1 MAQVVTTDSTKIYQL
16 QKWLGLNES
25 PDGDTGLKLGEA
37 AVMRNFRVTRENHL
51 QIRPGYAPVCTPAED
66 SPVRLW
72 SGYVGGAFHFLCA
85 CGGHLWDL
93 GGRAG
98 LEPAP
103 TEDWGKTDLGEI
115 EDAETFFFG
124 FAQKV
129 YLLTGQEYYCWDG
142 AGDVKVVEGYVPIVT
157 TAAPPAGGGTLLE
170 RVNVLTGKKRA
181 VYAPD
186 GTSAVFHLPETGIDE
201 VIGVTGTDLSW
212 TADLAAGTVTFAAP
226 PAKGVNTVT
235 ITWRKGSGSREKVT
249 AMRWAEFY
257 NGATD
262 ARVFLYGDGTNETVY
277 SDLDE
282 NGQPTAEYFPDL
294 NVMAVDTANTPI
306 PAMIRHYDRLLVF
319 KSDGAYTA
327 QYDSMKLE
335 TGAVTAAFYATPLNR
350 EIGCVAPGQARL
362 VRNYPRTLFGRSVYT
377 WALASGATRDERNA
391 KRISDRVE
399 NTLASFDLASCVTF
413 DDEQRQEYY
422 VLCGDRAVIHNYGND
437 AWYCYDHF
445 PARRMACVDGE
456 LYFGTEDGRLMHVS
470 RRYRND
476 DLAPIDAYWESG
488 SLDFDRDWKRKYSTE
503 IWVSLKP
510 ESQGRVTV
518 TAQSNRRSEYV
529 KKEAAAGLSTL
540 TNADFAHWSFR
551 TNRKPQV
558 QRVRLKVRRF
568 TFYKLILSSCS
579 ASATATVLAAD
590 FRVRYAGKVRS

>member
-1 MAQVVTTDSTKIYQL
+1 MAQVVTSDGTKIAQL

-25 PDGDTGLKLGEA
+25 PDGDTGLELGEA
-37 AVMRNFRVTRENHL
+37 VVMRNFRVTRENHL
-51 QIRPGYAPVCTPAED
+51 QVRPGYAPLCTLAEG
-66 SPVRLW
+66 SPVRGFW
-72 SGYVGGAFHFLCA
+72 SGCVGGAVHFLCA
-85 CGGHLWDL
+85 CGGHLWDID
-93 GGRAG
+93 RESWEAG
-98 LEPAP
+98 
-103 TEDWGKTDLGEI
+103 DLGEI
-115 EDAETFFFG
+115 ADADTFFFG

-129 YLLTGQEYYCWDG
+129 YLLTGQEYYRWDG
-142 AGDVKVVEGYVPIVT
+142 TGEVETVEGYVPIVT

-170 RVNVLTGKKRA
+170 RANILTGKRRA

-186 GTSAVFHLPETGIDE
+186 GTSVVFQLPESAIDE
-201 VIGVTGTDLSW
+201 VLDVTGTDASW
-212 TADLAAGTVTFAAP
+212 TADLEAGTVTFSSP
-226 PAKGVNTVT
+226 PPQGVNTVT

-262 ARVFLYGDGTNETVY
+262 ARVFLYGDGTNEAVY

-282 NGQPTAEYFPDL
+282 NGQPTAEYFPEGNAL
-294 NVMAVDTANTPI
+294 AVDTANTPI
-306 PAMIRHYDRLLVF
+306 TAMIRHYDRLLVF

-327 QYDSMKLE
+327 QYDAMTLE
-335 TGAVTAAFYATPLNR
+335 TGAVTAAFYAVPLNR

-362 VRNYPRTLFGRSVYT
+362 VQNYPRTLFGRAVYT

-391 KRISDRVE
+391 RRISDRVE
-399 NTLASFDLASCVTF
+399 NTLAAFELADCVTF

-422 VLCGDRAVIHNYGND
+422 VLCGDQAVIHNYGND
-437 AWYCYDHF
+437 TWYCYDHF

-456 LYFGTEDGRLMHVS
+456 LYFGTEDGRVMHVS

-476 DLAPIDAYWESG
+476 DRESIDAYWESG
-488 SLDFDRDWKRKYSTE
+488 SLDFERDWRRKYSAE

-510 ESQGRVTV
+510 ESQGRVMV
-518 TAQSNRRSEYV
+518 TAQSNRKSEYGKREV
-529 KKEAAAGLSTL
+529 AAGLSTF
-540 TNADFAHWSFR
+540 TNADFVHWSFR

-558 QRVRLKVRRF
+558 RRVRLKVRKF

-579 ASATATVLAAD
+579 ASSTATVLAAD
-590 FRVRYAGKVRS
+590 FRVRYAAKVR